1 MKSERILAL
10 LPQAFQSSAW
20 EGSPLLG
27 LLAVMEGMHAP
38 SEAVLDDL
46 DGYFDPRRA
55 PPRFAAYLASWLDL
69 DRIVRAAG
77 PHGRSAAVAVPSG
90 RLRELTAA
98 AADLSRWRGTAYG
111 LARFLEVATGV
122 AGFEVD
128 DHVRDPQGDVRP
140 FHVEVRVPEG
150 AAGQRALIETIVASE
165 KPAYV
170 TSTLR
175 LPEGEGGGDPPGDG
189 DRPL

>member
-1 MKSERILAL
+1 
-10 LPQAFQSSAW
+10 
-20 EGSPLLG
+20 
-27 LLAVMEGMHAP
+27 MEGMHAP

-55 PPRFAAYLASWLDL
+55 RLRSAAYLASWLDL

-77 PHGRSAAVAVPSG
+77 PHGRSAAVALPTG

-122 AGFEVD
+122 PGFEVD
-128 DHVRDPQGDVRP
+128 DHVRDAYGDVRP
-140 FHVEVRVPEG
+140 FDVEVRVPAG
-150 AAGQRALIETIVASE
+150 AAGQRAADRDHRRLGEARLRDE
-165 KPAYV
+165 HPA
-170 TSTLR
+170 
-175 LPEGEGGGDPPGDG
+175 PFGGRRQR
-189 DRPL
+189 RPRG